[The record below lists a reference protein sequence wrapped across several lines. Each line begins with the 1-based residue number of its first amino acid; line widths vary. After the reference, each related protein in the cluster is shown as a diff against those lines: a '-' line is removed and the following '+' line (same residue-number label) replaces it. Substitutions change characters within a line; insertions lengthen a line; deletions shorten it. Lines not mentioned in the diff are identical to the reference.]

1 MSRILLTGI
10 RAPVA
15 VDLAKVL
22 RHQGHT
28 VFGADVLRSAAFGD
42 SAHYRSPVRDPSGFR
57 SDALSLV
64 DRLAPDL
71 IIPLCEDIFHWAKL
85 DVPLFGPDCPTL
97 MRLHSKL
104 TFSRLAADLGLKVP
118 HTERTRDWARD
129 CVFKPEF
136 SRFGTRVLIRP
147 EAGPASDDP
156 QNPWVRQAFVAGEDV
171 CFYAIARQG
180 TLRAFSAYRSS
191 WRTRGGASYH
201 FDPVHEPRLVE
212 MAARL
217 ARALNLTG
225 QLACDLRQDA
235 DGEMWLIECN
245 PRATSGLH
253 LLTHDPAGLAA
264 AFVGGRDDRPLVM
277 TGAEP
282 ACIGLAMAVFGWP
295 AALTHGRM
303 AQWATDN
310 RCARDVL
317 AGVRCAAALDSVR
330 HSIGAARAGQGLA
343 AYLTTDIECNR
354 WLT

>member
-1 MSRILLTGI
+1 MSRLLLTGI

-15 VDLAKVL
+15 VDLARVL
-22 RHQGHT
+22 RRQGHT

-42 SAHYRSPVRDPSGFR
+42 SAHYRSPVYDPSGFR

-71 IIPLCEDIFHWAKL
+71 IIPLCEDIFYWAQL
-85 DVPLFGPDCPTL
+85 DVPLFAPDCQTL
-97 MRLHSKL
+97 MRLHSKFA
-104 TFSRLAADLGLKVP
+104 FSRLAADLGLKVP

-180 TLRAFSAYRSS
+180 TLRAFSAYRSA

-212 MAARL
+212 IAERL
-217 ARALNLTG
+217 VRALNLTG

-235 DGEMWLIECN
+235 DGEMWLVECN

-253 LLTHDPAGLAA
+253 LLTHDPAGLTA
-264 AFVGGRDDRPLVM
+264 AFIGRMDDGPPVM
-277 TGAEP
+277 TGPEP
-282 ACIGLAMAVFGWP
+282 ACIGLAMSVLGWP
-295 AALTHGRM
+295 TALAHGRL
-303 AQWATDN
+303 AQWATDS
-310 RCARDVL
+310 RRARDVL
-317 AGVRCAAALDSVR
+317 AGVTWAAAGDSVR
-330 HSIGAARAGQGLA
+330 HRIGATCAGQSLT
-343 AYLTTDIECNR
+343 AYLTADIECNR
-354 WLT
+354 WLA